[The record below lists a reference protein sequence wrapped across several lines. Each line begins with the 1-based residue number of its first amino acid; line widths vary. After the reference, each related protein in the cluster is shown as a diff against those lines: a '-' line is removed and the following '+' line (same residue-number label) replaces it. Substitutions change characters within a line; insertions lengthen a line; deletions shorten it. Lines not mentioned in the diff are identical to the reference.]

1 MDAPGPDFEL
11 RRTARKPAYP
21 VGDELRAYL
30 VREGREVELPVSYP
44 RLRNFTAAMPLLD
57 REGRDTLWETVA
69 YPPEEMEQLSRGL
82 LETYA
87 LLRGEGGLSVFSHVY
102 VDRIDFCSFGNS
114 QPFRVRIVNA
124 YNENHDYFYV
134 KAGDASRVCGLELE
148 HLLSPNRMLYLTR
161 GDTLVEEHVTGI
173 PGDAFAER
181 WLRDGGHHP
190 VRLAK
195 ELIKFEERCVVR
207 LLGDMRAYNFVVAVT
222 PDFDATSI
230 RVRAMDF
237 DQQSYD
243 GRLRFY
249 LPGSFKENR
258 PFVQLCAQHINSASA
273 LQYRRE
279 EQSLIHRR
287 HLAAPDRVRD
297 LLAAMRTTP
306 LSTPEK
312 AKELADG
319 LAEHHRDPGFRQH
332 QDMAGLIGESLARL
346 DRVLRTG

>member
-1 MDAPGPDFEL
+1 MDAAGSEFEFKK
-11 RRTARKPAYP
+11 TQRKPAYP
-21 VGDELRAYL
+21 IGEQLREYL
-30 VREGREVELPVSYP
+30 AREGREVTLPVSYAQ
-44 RLRNFTAAMPLLD
+44 LRDFTAAMPLLD
-57 REGRDTLWETVA
+57 RGRDTLWETVA
-69 YPPEEMEQLSRGL
+69 YQPEVMASLSQSL

-87 LLRGEGGLSVFSHVY
+87 LLRGEGGLRVFSHVY
-102 VDRIDFCSFGNS
+102 VDRVDFCSFGNS

-134 KAGDASRVCGLELE
+134 KTGDASRVCGLELE
-148 HLLSPNRMLYLTR
+148 HLLSPNRMHYLTW
-161 GDTLVEEHVTGI
+161 GETLVEEHVTGI
-173 PGDAFAER
+173 PGDIFSEKWIDANS
-181 WLRDGGHHP
+181 HHP

-195 ELIKFEERCVVR
+195 ELIKFEERCLVR

-222 PDFDATSI
+222 PDFDATAI

-258 PFVQLCAQHINSASA
+258 PFAQLCAKHINAASA
-273 LQYRRE
+273 AQYRRE

-287 HLAAPDRVRD
+287 LLAAPDRMRD
-297 LLAAMRTTP
+297 LLVAMESNP

-312 AKELADG
+312 AKELAEG
-319 LAEHHRDPGFRQH
+319 LAEYHKDPSFRQH
-332 QDMAGLIGESLARL
+332 QSMAGLIGESLDRL
-346 DRVLRTG
+346 SRLLRS